1 MEVLNLKLKGLS
13 LINTSVTMLI
23 LVIGFGLSAYLG
35 SSVVQDY
42 KTEVIMRECDVIDMA
57 LEKYS
62 VLHSNVSENLRHA
75 GDNTN
80 NVIFHASHNYP
91 KTLSELG
98 KIRNEHAFFSDNI
111 DLSKFSY
118 EVHTDPEQGMT
129 YTLGVH
135 LPNGYYY
142 KSPNSKK

>member
-13 LINTSVTMLI
+13 ILNTSVTMLM
-23 LVIGFGLSAYLG
+23 LVIGFGLSTYLG
-35 SSVVQDY
+35 SSVVQEY
-42 KTEVIMRECDVIDMA
+42 KTEVIKRECDVLDQA

-62 VLHSNVSENLRHA
+62 ISHPNITNISHA

-80 NVIFHASHNYP
+80 NVAFHQKHNYP
-91 KTLSELG
+91 NSLTELG
-98 KIRNEHAFFSDNI
+98 KIKDEQALFSDRI
-111 DLSKFSY
+111 DLSKFDY
-118 EVHTDPEQGMT
+118 ETHTDTKKGMT